1 MKKNPR
7 PACSA
12 TSRTDVPARG
22 NARVAMRGF
31 TLLELMVVLAIAAI
45 LMAVAVP
52 SFSLLIQKNRLAT
65 QTNAFIGDLQFARA
79 EAIKQGQTVT
89 ICASDNGSSCLGTT
103 TWNTG
108 WIVFADP
115 DNSKTRDT
123 TKLAETVL
131 RTQTK
136 FSGSDTFTASN
147 NIAAISYSRDGFALG
162 LSGTITLAMRTNP
175 SNAQTTR
182 CVTLSL
188 VGRPQ
193 VVSPNGSNCT

>member
-1 MKKNPR
+1 MNVF
-7 PACSA
+7 AHG
-12 TSRTDVPARG
+12 TARL
-22 NARVAMRGF
+22 AMLGF

-52 SFSLLIQKNRLAT
+52 SFALLIQKNRLAT
-65 QTNAFIGDLQFARA
+65 QTNAFIADLQFARA

-89 ICASDNGSSCLGTT
+89 ICASSDGSACLGTT
-103 TWNTG
+103 AWGTG

-123 TKLAETVL
+123 TKLVETVL
-131 RTQTK
+131 RRQSTLAA
-136 FSGSDTFTASN
+136 SDTFTASN
-147 NIAAISYSRDGFALG
+147 NVAAISYSRDGFALG

-175 SNAQTTR
+175 SDTQTTR
-182 CVTLSL
+182 CVALSL

-193 VVSPNGSNCT
+193 VVAPNGSNCT

>member
-1 MKKNPR
+1 MTTSHSDVFFCGTVR
-7 PACSA
+7 SA
-12 TSRTDVPARG
+12 I
-22 NARVAMRGF
+22 RGF

-52 SFSLLIQKNRLAT
+52 SFALLIQKNRLAT

-79 EAIKQGQTVT
+79 EAIKQGQPVT
-89 ICASDNGSSCLGTT
+89 ICASSDGSTCLGTT
-103 TWNTG
+103 TWGTG

-115 DNSKTRDT
+115 DNTKTRDT
-123 TKLAETVL
+123 TKPAEAVL
-131 RTQTK
+131 RTQARWT
-136 FSGSDTFTASN
+136 SSDTFTASN
-147 NIAAISYSRDGFALG
+147 SIAAISYSRDGFALG

-175 SNAQTTR
+175 ANAQTTR

>member
-1 MKKNPR
+1 M
-7 PACSA
+7 A
-12 TSRTDVPARG
+12 TGHRNVFFRGRARS
-22 NARVAMRGF
+22 AMRGF

-52 SFSLLIQKNRLAT
+52 SFALLIQKNRLAT

-89 ICASDNGSSCLGTT
+89 VCASSDGSSCLGTT

-123 TKLAETVL
+123 TKVTEAVL
-131 RTQTK
+131 RRQAGWTA
-136 FSGSDTFTASN
+136 SDTFTASN
-147 NIAAISYSRDGFALG
+147 SIAVISYSRDGFALG
-162 LSGTITLAMRTNP
+162 LTGTITLTMRTNP